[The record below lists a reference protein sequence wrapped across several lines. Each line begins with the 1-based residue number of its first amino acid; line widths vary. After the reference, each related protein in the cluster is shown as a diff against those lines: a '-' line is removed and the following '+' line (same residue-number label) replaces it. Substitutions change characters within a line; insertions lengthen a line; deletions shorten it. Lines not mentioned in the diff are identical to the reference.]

1 MAVSAAQ
8 FYFRFRIWWS
18 HCLEN
23 VCIYKQTKFLSYR
36 SIRSWDITISCF
48 EKQTSD
54 IFEFYF
60 RFRFRPYHHRSRHV
74 ILHQSAK
81 FHPNRTAHGRKMTSC
96 RFSRWRISAIL
107 DFRSPIMGSL
117 KSPCRTSY
125 MSIDIIALNCLV
137 FEKIAFLCRPLL
149 IFGDKQ
155 TDKQTYKQMDSPN
168 ALITR
173 AKSTIIRLLLPRTN
187 NWSEVTSAS
196 DLSLR
201 TIKCCCVVF
210 GVTLRLLDINILSSS
225 SAINKLRRFSF
236 YLFFYYCLLPAM
248 SFTNLPRSG
257 GTMLITPDG
266 RSWQLTMKQVK

>member
-81 FHPNRTAHGRKMTSC
+81 FHPNRTAHGRKMTSR

-107 DFRSPIMGSL
+107 DFMGPVMGSL
-117 KSPCRTSY
+117 KSPCRPKTSY
-125 MSIDIIALNCLV
+125 RSLIRFWENRV
-137 FEKIAFLCRPLL
+137 FVYAFLR
-149 IFGDKQ
+149 Q
-155 TDKQTYKQMDSPN
+155 TDGQTNGQINGQDGQAS
-168 ALITR
+168 ALSRIKIKNGIL
-173 AKSTIIRLLLPRTN
+173 AIIKPRIMGGLWN
-187 NWSEVTSAS
+187 
-196 DLSLR
+196 
-201 TIKCCCVVF
+201 
-210 GVTLRLLDINILSSS
+210 SS
-225 SAINKLRRFSF
+225 
-236 YLFFYYCLLPAM
+236 
-248 SFTNLPRSG
+248 
-257 GTMLITPDG
+257 
-266 RSWQLTMKQVK
+266 